1 MKKRLAALAL
11 AATMVVGSGL
21 TVCAS
26 SASISDMAG
35 AAAGQEITGD
45 ASMNL
50 PTISVTVP
58 TTANIVINPFQMD
71 YKFDRDDENE
81 QPKNNQIICAPQD
94 IVNESDVAIAVNV
107 AELTAKNVSDGI
119 LISTTALT
127 DKTTTKSAFLYVE
140 VKEDG
145 KEFAAKYDAKSTNQV
160 VVPYVKDGD
169 TKTKKGAKDAVVVLG
184 AKPEDGDGTKA
195 QFTINGA
202 VVANPTKVNEDKT
215 VSPAPWLASDTLTVS
230 FKFTFTPQ
238 IVTKTATP

>member
-11 AATMVVGSGL
+11 AATMVIGSGL

-58 TTANIVINPFQMD
+58 TTANIVINPFQMEYED
-71 YKFDRDDENE
+71 GDGN
-81 QPKNNQIICAPQD
+81 KNSNQIICVPQD
-94 IVNESDVAIAVNV
+94 IVNDSNVAIAVNV

-145 KEFAAKYDAKSTNQV
+145 KDFAAKYDAKSTNQV

-184 AKPEDGDGTKA
+184 AKPADGDGTKA

-202 VVANPTKVNEDKT
+202 VVANPTQVNTDKT

>member
-26 SASISDMAG
+26 SATISDMAG
-35 AAAGQEITGD
+35 AAAGQEITGE
-45 ASMNL
+45 AEMTL
-50 PTISVTVP
+50 PIISVTVP
-58 TTANIVINPFQMD
+58 TTADIVINPFQMEYD
-71 YKFDRDDENE
+71 KDGVKGDT
-81 QPKNNQIICAPQD
+81 QIICVAQD
-94 IVNESDVAIAVNV
+94 IVNESNVAIAVNV
-107 AELTAKNVSDGI
+107 AELTAKDVSEGI
-119 LISTTALT
+119 LISTTPLT
-127 DKTTTKSAFLYVE
+127 DKITTKSAFLYVE
-140 VKEDG
+140 VVKVEGD
-145 KEFAAKYDAKSTNQV
+145 KATFAAKYDAKSTNQV

-184 AKPEDGDGTKA
+184 AKPTDGDGPKA

-215 VSPAPWLASDTLTVS
+215 VSPAPWLASDTLKVS

>member
-50 PTISVTVP
+50 PVIAVTVP
-58 TTANIVINPFQMD
+58 TTADIVINPFQMEYEKD
-71 YKFDRDDENE
+71 GVTGDA
-81 QPKNNQIICAPQD
+81 QIICVAQD
-94 IVNESDVAIAVNV
+94 IVNESNVAIAVNV
-107 AELTAKNVSDGI
+107 AELTAKDVSDGI
-119 LISTTALT
+119 LISTTPLT

-145 KEFAAKYDAKSTNQV
+145 KDFAAKYDAKSTNQV

-169 TKTKKGAKDAVVVLG
+169 TRTKKGAKDAVVVLG